1 MIELTYNQLCA
12 LVKNGKRFEYIFFFT
27 GREYFSNWYPAN
39 FEIDGVLYW
48 CVEQYMMAQKAL
60 TFNDIEVYNMIMT
73 SNNQKEIK
81 ALGRK
86 IRNYDDDVWSSVRE
100 EVVFKGN
107 YAKFTQNFN
116 LLKYIVNTGEKILV
130 EASPYDK
137 IWGIGLSKDSGSILL
152 NPMNWRGRNL
162 LGFTLMR
169 VRDAIN
175 EDISN
180 GVLKI

>member
-12 LVKNGKRFEYIFFFT
+12 LVENGKRFEYIFFFT

-39 FEIDGVLYW
+39 FEIDGILYW

-100 EVVFKGN
+100 GVVFKGN
-107 YAKFTQNFN
+107 YAKFTQNYN
-116 LLKYIVNTGEKILV
+116 LLKYMLNTKDKVLV

-137 IWGIGLSKDSGSILL
+137 IWGIGLSKDAGDILL
-152 NPMNWRGRNL
+152 NPLNWRGRNL